1 MKKWFSLLI
10 VVVLL
15 STVIGS
21 ASAAEPTI
29 DWMKYKG
36 TKLNL
41 ILNKHPY
48 SESLIG
54 LLPDFE
60 NATGIK
66 VSYEILAEEEYFEKL
81 RLELSTGTG
90 QYDVFMT
97 GPMLEWEY
105 TAAGWLE
112 PLDPYM
118 NDPAKTDAAFW
129 KVDDFYPAL
138 LAANRWNLHV
148 GGGIGEGH
156 QWAIPVMVETYVIP
170 YRADLLEKYNLKPPT
185 TLPEMKDVAVALR
198 KGEGGEFYGVV
209 TRGLRTMATVA
220 TGFLS
225 TMMSYADTKLPDF
238 DIVDGKLKCVI
249 NQPPLVEATQLWVDM
264 IKEAGPPGWTSITW
278 YDGKELFASGQYGMY
293 PDCDFFAYSYENPET
308 SQVAGKVGYVTSAKK
323 PGGNPASAIWTWALA
338 MSSVSKNKDAAWYLI
353 QYCTSPE
360 ALLKGTVEYNNLNPT
375 RASVWEHPDVVKMTE
390 NWGGGTYRA
399 SVGENLANWA
409 RLGWTPEPEI
419 WNVGDRWAEAL
430 HEVWSGT
437 KNAQQALDDAAA
449 DIEMMLE
456 NAGVKPGP
464 LPGAEK

>member
-129 KVDDFYPAL
+129 KVCL
-138 LAANRWNLHV
+138 L
-148 GGGIGEGH
+148 
-156 QWAIPVMVETYVIP
+156 Y
-170 YRADLLEKYNLKPPT
+170 
-185 TLPEMKDVAVALR
+185 
-198 KGEGGEFYGVV
+198 
-209 TRGLRTMATVA
+209 
-220 TGFLS
+220 
-225 TMMSYADTKLPDF
+225 
-238 DIVDGKLKCVI
+238 
-249 NQPPLVEATQLWVDM
+249 
-264 IKEAGPPGWTSITW
+264 
-278 YDGKELFASGQYGMY
+278 
-293 PDCDFFAYSYENPET
+293 
-308 SQVAGKVGYVTSAKK
+308 
-323 PGGNPASAIWTWALA
+323 
-338 MSSVSKNKDAAWYLI
+338 
-353 QYCTSPE
+353 TSPS
-360 ALLKGTVEYNNLNPT
+360 P
-375 RASVWEHPDVVKMTE
+375 RDS
-390 NWGGGTYRA
+390 
-399 SVGENLANWA
+399 
-409 RLGWTPEPEI
+409 
-419 WNVGDRWAEAL
+419 
-430 HEVWSGT
+430 
-437 KNAQQALDDAAA
+437 
-449 DIEMMLE
+449 
-456 NAGVKPGP
+456 
-464 LPGAEK
+464 